1 MHKILNVEW
10 VNIDFFMKLSW
21 EKKRKKEQL
30 NSDSYIIAYN
40 FLHDKHRSM
49 LSAHTHSQATWV
61 TRSYAIFT
69 IWPATVEKDGFDGA
83 SHAFDTMDAA
93 SNALE

>member
-1 MHKILNVEW
+1 
-10 VNIDFFMKLSW
+10 
-21 EKKRKKEQL
+21 
-30 NSDSYIIAYN
+30 
-40 FLHDKHRSM
+40 M